1 MIRKSHGLPDSAGA
15 GTVAFL
21 SRLLVMVA
29 TVHDLDGEVFA
40 WARDQLEKSAA
51 GEVWLAI
58 NSTIAPV
65 EGRPV
70 AGFMILTWCRSPI
83 LGDPAM
89 STGTLI
95 TGVPTELA
103 VRDVIRKQ
111 IATLREQKAAA
122 LRTLPAVPR
131 GMNGLRGTGAH

>member
-1 MIRKSHGLPDSAGA
+1 MKPA
-15 GTVAFL
+15 
-21 SRLLVMVA
+21 
-29 TVHDLDGEVFA
+29 VHDLDGEVYA
-40 WARDQLEKSAA
+40 WARDQLEKSA
-51 GEVWLAI
+51 GEEVWLAI

-70 AGFMILTWCRSPI
+70 AGFMILTWVRSPI
-83 LGDPAM
+83 LGDPQM

-111 IATLREQKAAA
+111 LATLREQKSAA
-122 LRTLPAVPR
+122 LRTNPSP
-131 GMNGLRGTGAH
+131 NGFDAKLRGFKPNG